1 MVLPVFRYMADKPV
15 TIVLSLLVCS
25 LSCWQQNALT
35 ARCAQLAGTSVPD
48 LHFFG
53 FAVDELRDMYRAWG
67 EEGCNAYYEAASIDL
82 FPLMESYTLCLGSLL
97 VLGARRQGIKDRISM
112 IALAVMIC
120 DVGETFILRSGCRNP
135 PEYLSSSMIKLSSL
149 CNILKWILLSAS
161 LGILSLLFL
170 LKGKNS
176 PKILPA
182 RKAA

>member
-1 MVLPVFRYMADKPV
+1 MVLTIFRYMADKPV
-15 TIVLSLLVCS
+15 TIVLSLLVCC
-25 LSCWQQNALT
+25 LSVWQQNALT

-48 LHFFG
+48 LHFG
-53 FAVDELRDMYRAWG
+53 FSVDEMRDMYRAWG
-67 EEGCNAYYEAASIDL
+67 AEGCNAYYEAASMDL

-97 VLGARRQGIKDRISM
+97 VLVARRQGLKDRISM
-112 IALAVMIC
+112 IALAVMLC
-120 DVGETFILRSGCRNP
+120 DVGETFILRRGCRNP
-135 PEYLSSSMIKLSSL
+135 PPYLPSSTIKLSSL
-149 CNILKWILLSAS
+149 CNILKWILLSVS